1 MNELYSLK
9 ISVDGLNET
18 IQRVD
23 KFNRQ
28 LENLGKN
35 HKGLTTFQA
44 SLASAVRDMTNAA
57 NQISSQFAT
66 VSLTSSKMY
75 KEFSK
80 QTRDMGRAAEALN
93 RSTKQNFEK
102 VFKGL
107 NFSDF
112 TSGMKDAITMVEG
125 FNRQLAG
132 LNDSQ
137 KGFTN
142 FHSNM
147 ANAARDMTKAAQ
159 QISNQ
164 FASIN
169 SSNSKMFKEF
179 SRQSKEM
186 AKAAETL
193 NRSTRQN
200 FEKVLKGF
208 DFSEFS
214 NGMKSAIKVMEGFN
228 AQLTG
233 LGESQKGFNSFHAN
247 ITAAV
252 RDMTHAA
259 NQMTMQFSRI
269 HEANSRMYAEI
280 GIQAKAYEKAAEVV
294 RRGTTQKVQD
304 VLKNVNFSE
313 YTEGMKA
320 LQSRAELS
328 NQQLEKLAKTAK
340 ALSRLRLD
348 LNLDD
353 EDVSTAIKRL
363 KGSNFLD
370 YLKDGVNDDLINIRA
385 QQAILNSKKA
395 ELELNKKIEKSEK
408 EIAQAANKSA
418 AYESTIRKLERN
430 LQLNKMD
437 LDALDA
443 KRIKLREIE
452 AEYNRIN
459 RLTGVNRDKAFSQFT
474 STYGSGA
481 ATEEASQ
488 VRNRLITSLSAK
500 YEENL
505 AKANQQLNK
514 AKQMSNDLHGIWR
527 GIAASTGNL
536 WLSWGNFTTMAAGL
550 ALGSSVFQS
559 LTVNREFGWQIEQ
572 AGVAAEVAGSQ
583 LEALKQEILDINRAG
598 SVQGPTQMASA
609 LRLLA
614 QAGMTAQ
621 EAMANLPTVLD
632 FSLVG
637 EISDEQSAHF
647 LAGLKSAFD
656 LKTVDDL
663 REGADITAKAAALSQ
678 TSIEKMSEALKQSS
692 SEAARFGLS
701 VSDTSAALSIL
712 AKFNIEGSAAGTSLR
727 NFLSDL
733 GGRTRKSKE
742 ALDELGLTLYN
753 SEGMVKPFVQIV
765 GEVQQKLSGLTD
777 KQKQDWLK
785 KIFNERGIKTANILL
800 SEAGK
805 EFADL
810 HNELTRAGE
819 NMGYTSTQAERLGE
833 TAEGAFRKMKNSWE
847 GLFASTGSK
856 AEGGFKSLMT
866 EMQNL
871 ANDESIRQGVLSLT
885 NGFLTAAKT
894 AVGLVNALS
903 PLAPLLAGIGAAA
916 TVGVGLT
923 WIGNLGL
930 MAKAA
935 SLATTAV
942 GSLSTTMGMMAVSMS
957 MSSST
962 AVGALSALRVAA
974 ASLMTSLGPVGIA
987 ALATGGIVSYLMMA
1001 EEKTISF
1008 RDELTKLDETLG
1020 SVDLDK
1026 YTKFNESGFGFEL
1039 DKRLGI
1045 GYKSADI
1052 TQALVSPQSISD
1064 YKTNLDKIV
1073 DATDSMLEEVNK
1085 NTESSSTYQA
1095 EQQMMLT
1102 ERKAS
1107 LLKEQLEKFDK
1118 TTAHMDELDAESK
1131 RVRTEL
1137 EEVLLRTS
1145 TSVMEQRTNLAL
1157 QHMRDMQAE
1166 AERTKSIFEKLSRF
1180 FSGDAYSA
1188 ETRLE
1193 RVQKAVKSG
1202 QSLSSEDQKFLREYN
1217 RGTPLNE
1224 AHALTR
1230 SKLAQDPEG
1239 FNRALKYATSTTGA
1253 QDWVNEVKTNP
1264 QKAATYMKDLLDGIN
1279 EKLAGL
1285 KADIPS
1291 NNYEQDIISKK
1302 IKTLEQQKSIA
1313 ASQYEYAMNYN
1324 SKIEANKIRTRV
1336 NPNVKSRLGDVDVE
1350 PTAVKSAKPAPT
1362 YSSMS
1367 YSNREND
1374 YTNKLVERQKQIIES
1389 LDYQIEQSRKERGYA
1404 DESLILK
1411 RQTAENDLAKLKVA
1425 QAQAQLARDTLKDE
1439 AAIKKAKAAMNN
1451 PKMSAEDRA
1460 RAAEDYRQMTGT
1472 AAYNLTLKFDK
1483 VQYSFGKKNLGSGA
1497 IDCSGFVA
1505 ELYSET
1511 AKEVNRQLGTQK
1523 LNPNALKGKGASE
1536 QIRAFAGNTVMQGR
1550 LRSLDA
1556 SQFRHGMAI
1565 GTDNGNYN
1573 WDKGRYKGIDHIVYV
1588 VSDKEGNLFASQSS
1602 SGKGVNMMP
1611 LQKYLKT
1618 ANNGQATVVD
1628 TLGGLNSGIS
1638 GGSLAQS
1645 NAMQSQINAQTAAME
1660 AQQLVA
1666 KHTAELEALRVE
1678 RLKVEN
1684 QTTKD
1689 TLTAEENRLEIQNIL
1704 GQVSTSTYERRKLEL
1719 EIERQKLEIA
1729 ERYEEIKSKDG
1740 VYAAD
1745 TYKSQA
1751 ETELKQKEAEFN
1763 ARTLERTD
1771 WKTGLKRA
1779 YRDLVDETVNY
1790 GQMTADA
1797 FDSVTGT
1804 MISSMQ
1810 NLAVTGKLNFRDMT
1824 TSILQDLAKITMRM
1838 AMLNLI
1844 KSAGA
1849 ALGIGAAAGAAGAAG
1864 GAAGGITLAGVFST
1878 AAKGRVF
1885 DQSGQVKAYAK
1896 GGVVNSPTNF
1906 LFSGGRGL
1914 MGENGAE
1921 GILPLARMSNGDLG
1935 VQMQGAGGSNVVL
1948 NAPVTVSVTVNS
1960 DGSADSQ
1967 VDAPQAQQLGQA
1979 IRATVLQVLT
1989 KETMPGG
1996 MVYRAVKGAI

>member
-385 QQAILNSKKA
+385 QQAILNAKKA

-452 AEYNRIN
+452 AEYSRIN

-500 YEENL
+500 YAENL

-514 AKQMSNDLHGIWR
+514 AKQVSNDLHGIWR

-583 LEALKQEILDINRAG
+583 LEVLKQEILDINRAG

-712 AKFNIEGSAAGTSLR
+712 AKFNIEGSAAGTSLK

-733 GGRTRKSKE
+733 GGRTQKSKE

-753 SEGMVKPFVQIV
+753 SEGMMKPFVQIV

-819 NMGYTSTQAERLGE
+819 NMGYTSTQAERLGD

-871 ANDESIRQGVLSLT
+871 ANDESVRQGALSLT

-894 AVGLVNALS
+894 AVGLVSALS

-935 SLATTAV
+935 SLATAAV

-1045 GYKSADI
+1045 GYKSANI

-1064 YKTNLDKIV
+1064 YKANLDKIV

-1095 EQQMMLT
+1095 EQQVMLT

-1107 LLKEQLEKFDK
+1107 LLKEQLENFDK
-1118 TTAHMDELDAESK
+1118 TTAHMDELDAESQ

-1166 AERTKSIFEKLSRF
+1166 AERTKSIFEKLSGF
-1180 FSGDAYSA
+1180 FNGDAYSA

-1285 KADIPS
+1285 NAQLIHYG
-1291 NNYEQDIISKK
+1291 NYQRDRISKE

-1336 NPNVKSRLGDVDVE
+1336 NPNVKSRLGDIDVE
-1350 PTAVKSAKPAPT
+1350 PVKSAKPAPT

-1483 VQYSFGKKNLGSGA
+1483 VQYGFGKKNLGSGA

-1550 LRSLDA
+1550 LRSLDS

-1565 GTDNGNYN
+1565 GTDNGNYS

-1602 SGKGVNMMP
+1602 SGKGVNMIP

-1740 VYAAD
+1740 IYAAA

-1771 WKTGLKRA
+1771 WKTGLKSA
-1779 YRDLVDETVNY
+1779 YRDLVDEAGNY

-1810 NLAVTGKLNFRDMT
+1810 NLAVTGKFSFRDMT
-1824 TSILQDLAKITMRM
+1824 ISILQDLAKITLRM
-1838 AMLNLI
+1838 TMLNLI

-1849 ALGIGAAAGAAGAAG
+1849 ALGFGAAPFVPAAA
-1864 GAAGGITLAGVFST
+1864 
-1878 AAKGRVF
+1878 GRVF

-1906 LFSGGRGL
+1906 LFSGGRGI

-1921 GILPLARMSNGDLG
+1921 GILPLARMPNGDLG
-1935 VQMQGAGGSNVVL
+1935 VQMQGAGNGITVNIQNMASGVTHEVEQISENEIRIIAREEAKQAVRQEAPGVISAEISNPNSNVSKSL
-1948 NAPVTVSVTVNS
+1948 ARNTQT
-1960 DGSADSQ
+1960 Q
-1967 VDAPQAQQLGQA
+1967 RR
-1979 IRATVLQVLT
+1979 RA
-1989 KETMPGG
+1989 
-1996 MVYRAVKGAI
+1996 